1 MSSKGMKFNMSKTAK
16 SKEEKV
22 ISEKQSDTLN
32 KKIEDESNSNTV
44 SLDEIKDA
52 LVVKVNVNQKKSMV
66 KESLINIFTAII
78 MITYLIIIIM
88 GSSNIDGDIFEKD
101 IKVMTLSIL
110 AIGIF
115 ILEMSYKKDNIKI
128 ALYGIEVIIFG
139 AANLCLIYVTKLYF
153 DNLVNIV
160 TYIGIGVAVYYIIK
174 SIAIVIVNVNKYKK
188 DNNDIKEIVKKR

>member
-101 IKVMTLSIL
+101 IKVMTLSIW